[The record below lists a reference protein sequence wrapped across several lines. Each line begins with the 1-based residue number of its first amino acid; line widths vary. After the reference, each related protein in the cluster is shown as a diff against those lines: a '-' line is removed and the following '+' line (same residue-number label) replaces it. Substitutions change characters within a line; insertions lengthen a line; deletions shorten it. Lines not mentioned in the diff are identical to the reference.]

1 MKHRKH
7 LRVVVHQ
14 GCCLSP
20 LMFIIMMNAISKHV
34 RREVPWNMLYADDLI
49 VADKEEAGIQ
59 TRFTDWQ
66 RAL

>member
-1 MKHRKH
+1 
-7 LRVVVHQ
+7 
-14 GCCLSP
+14 
-20 LMFIIMMNAISKHV
+20 MMNAISKHV